1 MADKKATRRGCH
13 HDRAKRPRHEDN
25 EIVAAGWTRAQCRA
39 IEIGLG
45 GGFLLMAALE
55 AVTGI

>member
-1 MADKKATRRGCH
+1 MPCKKSDAALH
-13 HDRAKRPRHEDN
+13 HQRCAKRPHEDN

-39 IEIGLG
+39 IEMGLG

-55 AVTGI
+55 AVMGI